1 MWDQLLILEGDAVF
15 SDAFAPWHILIILV
29 ILVLLFG
36 STKLPGAAR
45 SVGRSMRIFKAE
57 MKGLSGD
64 DAEQE
69 QAQGQP
75 QQTYQQQQ
83 PQQPFQQQAQL
94 PSPQDVP
101 TAQPNQQEQTHSSI

>member
-1 MWDQLLILEGDAVF
+1 VF
-15 SDAFAPWHILIILV
+15 SDAFAPWHIVIILV

-64 DAEQE
+64 EEDSQ
-69 QAQGQP
+69 QAQ
-75 QQTYQQQQ
+75 QQQQ
-83 PQQPFQQQAQL
+83 PPQAFAPPAQVM
-94 PSPQDVP
+94 PPTPNVQDVP
-101 TAQPNQQEQTHSSI
+101 QGQQQSQEHSSI